1 MFNHILVPVAPG
13 HSSEYGPSIAAA
25 RRLLNDGGRI
35 SVLSILEELP
45 SYIGSYFPEDQMQKS
60 IGDVSDELRKEFGS
74 EEVDIH
80 VVVGHSTN
88 SILSWQRH
96 HKPDCVVV
104 SSHRPGFSDLFL
116 GSTAARVVR
125 HASCSVVV
133 LR

>member
-13 HSSEYGPSIAAA
+13 HGSEYGPSINAAKK
-25 RRLLNDGGRI
+25 LLNEGGRI

-60 IGDVSDELRKEFGS
+60 IEGVSDELRDELGA
-74 EEVDIH
+74 EDVDIH
-80 VVVGHSTN
+80 VVAGHSTN
-88 SILSWQRH
+88 SILSWQKK

-104 SSHRPGFSDLFL
+104 FSHRPGFSDLFL

-125 HASCSVVV
+125 HANCSVVV